1 VLTGYS
7 TAQSWPQ
14 VSGRGPTFRITRG
27 SLFATAVGVASG
39 VGSGDDD
46 GDDDASAAS
55 PPGRLG
61 YAFFPS
67 GDADLATAVPVGV
80 PWLLAGLRTR
90 SVMELDGTKA
100 LRPEDDCALRGGSS
114 RASRAD
120 VRSSHGGCFV
130 SVIPPS
136 EGRGPRRFLVASF
149 SSYAP

>member
-1 VLTGYS
+1 MHK
-7 TAQSWPQ
+7 AQSWPQ

-27 SLFATAVGVASG
+27 SFFATAAGVASG
-39 VGSGDDD
+39 VDSGDDD
-46 GDDDASAAS
+46 DNASAAS

-61 YAFFPS
+61 YTFFPS
-67 GDADLATAVPVGV
+67 GDADPATAVPVDV

-90 SVMELDGTKA
+90 SVMELGGTNA
-100 LRPEDDCALRGGSS
+100 LRFEDDCALRGGSS

-130 SVIPPS
+130 SAIPPS